1 MARKKIVQG
10 VLLAALLL
18 GLALI
23 RYEAEPFAAA
33 AAPPADR
40 KPAPD
45 FMLKDANGKDVKLS
59 SLKGKVVLLNFWATW
74 CGPCKVEIPW
84 FIDFQKMYENRGFT
98 VVGVSMDEDGWK
110 VVKPYIETRGMN
122 YPVLLGN
129 EQVAKEYEGL
139 DALPTTL
146 ILDRHGKI
154 DARHMGLVAKS
165 VYDKEIQQL
174 LAERP

>member
-10 VLLAALLL
+10 ALLAALLA

-33 AAPPADR
+33 AAPPGDR

-45 FMLKDANGKDVKLS
+45 FTLKDASGKDVRLS
-59 SLKGKVVLLNFWATW
+59 SFKGKVVLLNFWATW
-74 CGPCKVEIPW
+74 CGPCKVEMPW
-84 FIDFQKMYENRGFT
+84 FIEFQKKYQDKRFT

-110 VVKPYIETRGMN
+110 VVNPYVQARGIN
-122 YPVLLGN
+122 YPILLGN
-129 EQVAKEYEGL
+129 EELAKRYDGL

-146 ILDRHGKI
+146 VLDRNGKI
-154 DARHMGLVAKS
+154 EAKHMGLVAKS
-165 VYDKEIQQL
+165 VYEKEIEQL
-174 LAERP
+174 LTE